1 MKEVQ
6 VMLAI
11 ITGICG
17 IIVAVGEKDIYGE
30 FSFLLFLTA
39 LIPYVVATA
48 ILIGLGWL
56 GDIFCTAFA
65 DIHFYLRSLNKV
77 AHGSTNGEKNGINTM
92 PSISDQNNNTWKCRN
107 CGRILK
113 TYQTTCTCG
122 QKNPKIKTQYSKEG
136 RENTTLPS
144 FYIAA
149 QSAAVGAF
157 LRRKCLTKRGG
168 YCIIQKL

>member
-1 MKEVQ
+1 M
-6 VMLAI
+6 
-11 ITGICG
+11 
-17 IIVAVGEKDIYGE
+17 
-30 FSFLLFLTA
+30 
-39 LIPYVVATA
+39 ATA

-92 PSISDQNNNTWKCRN
+92 PSISDQNNDTWKCRN

-122 QKNPKIKTQYSKEG
+122 QKKS
-136 RENTTLPS
+136 EN
-144 FYIAA
+144 
-149 QSAAVGAF
+149 
-157 LRRKCLTKRGG
+157 
-168 YCIIQKL
+168 